1 MFVTPEDALNKLCG
15 EETEMNQD
23 TFDVNALVG
32 GNLANL
38 AMKIIAALLIL
49 IVGLWLVKLLVK
61 LVKKGKK
68 FRKQAP
74 EVQTFLS
81 SALKVLGYVLVI
93 MMAVTTVGVPTASI
107 LAVLGSCGLAVGLA
121 MQGSLSNLAGGVML
135 MIFRPFHVG
144 DYISDGAHEGT
155 VKDITLFYT
164 TIATA
169 DNLQVT
175 LPNGALANAAIK
187 NLNANDTRRLD
198 IDLTLSPAA
207 DKEKVCELLLDCAK
221 KNELVLADPAPEA
234 LISVTDGGLPV
245 FKLRTWFKSGDYWT
259 VYFGLN
265 EAVQKVLTENSL
277 PLAHQQ
283 VDVHTD

>member
-1 MFVTPEDALNKLCG
+1 MLQDKLDLG
-15 EETEMNQD
+15 
-23 TFDVNALVG
+23 ALVG
-32 GNLANL
+32 TGIAEL
-38 AMKIIAALLIL
+38 AMKIVAALLIL
-49 IVGLWLVKLLVK
+49 VIGLWLAKLIVK
-61 LVKKGKK
+61 LVKKAKGFQKL
-68 FRKQAP
+68 AP
-74 EVQTFLS
+74 EVQTFFA
-81 SALKVLGYVLVI
+81 SALKVLLYALVI

-121 MQGSLSNLAGGVML
+121 LQGSLSNLAGGIML

-144 DYISDGAHEGT
+144 DFISDGAHEGT
-155 VKDITLFYT
+155 VKNTTLFYT

-187 NLNANDTRRLD
+187 NLNANDIRRLD
-198 IDLTLSPAA
+198 IDVTLSPAA
-207 DKEKVCELLLDCAK
+207 DKAKVCELLLGCAK
-221 KNELVLADPAPEA
+221 ANELVLADPVPEA
-234 LISVTDGGLPV
+234 LVTVTEGGLPT

-265 EAVQKVLTENSL
+265 EAVQKTLTENNL

-283 VDVHTD
+283 VDLHTDK

>member
-1 MFVTPEDALNKLCG
+1 MYQEKVDIG
-15 EETEMNQD
+15 
-23 TFDVNALVG
+23 ALVG
-32 GNLANL
+32 SNVANL
-38 AMKIIAALLIL
+38 AMRIVAALLIL
-49 IVGLWLVKLLVK
+49 IIGLWLEKLVVK

-68 FRKQAP
+68 FQQQAP
-74 EVQTFLS
+74 EVQSFLS
-81 SALKVLGYVLVI
+81 SAMKVRGYVLVI

-107 LAVLGSCGLAVGLA
+107 LAVLGSCGLAIGLA

-135 MIFRPFHVG
+135 MIFRPFRVG

-207 DKEKVCELLLDCAK
+207 DKEKVCALLLDCAR
-221 KNELVLADPAPEA
+221 KNELVLDDPAPEA
-234 LISVTDGGLPV
+234 LVTVTDGGLPV
-245 FKLRTWFKSGDYWT
+245 FKLRTWFKSSDYWT

-265 EAVQKVLTENSL
+265 DAVQMTLTENAL

-283 VDVHTD
+283 VDVHTDK

>member
-1 MFVTPEDALNKLCG
+1 ML
-15 EETEMNQD
+15 QD
-23 TFDVNALVG
+23 KVNL
-32 GNLANL
+32 GNLIGTGVAEL
-38 AMKIIAALLIL
+38 AMRIVAALLIL
-49 IVGLWLVKLLVK
+49 VAGLWLVKQLVN
-61 LVKKGKK
+61 LVKKTMFFK
-68 FRKQAP
+68 KQAP
-74 EVQTFLS
+74 ELQSFFA
-81 SALKVLGYVLVI
+81 SALKALGYALVV

-121 MQGSLSNLAGGVML
+121 LQGSLSNLAGGIML
-135 MIFRPFHVG
+135 MVFRPFKLG

-155 VKDITLFYT
+155 VKRITLFYT
-164 TIATA
+164 VIATA

-207 DKEKVCELLLDCAK
+207 DKAKVCELLLDCAK
-221 KNELVLADPAPEA
+221 RNELVLSDPAPEA
-234 LISVTDGGLPV
+234 LVTVTEGGLPS
-245 FKLRTWFKSGDYWT
+245 FKLRTWFRSGDYWT

-265 EAVQKVLTENSL
+265 EAVQKALTENAL

-283 VDVHTD
+283 VDVHTDK

>member
-1 MFVTPEDALNKLCG
+1 ML
-15 EETEMNQD
+15 QD
-23 TFDVNALVG
+23 KVNL
-32 GNLANL
+32 GNLIGTGVAEL
-38 AMKIIAALLIL
+38 AMKIVAALLIL
-49 IVGLWLVKLLVK
+49 VVGLWLVKQLVN
-61 LVKKGKK
+61 LVKKTMFFK
-68 FRKQAP
+68 KQAT
-74 EVQTFLS
+74 ELQTFFA
-81 SALKVLGYVLVI
+81 SALKALGYALVI

-121 MQGSLSNLAGGVML
+121 LQGSLSNLAGGIML
-135 MIFRPFHVG
+135 MVFRPFKLG

-155 VKDITLFYT
+155 VKKLTLFYT
-164 TIATA
+164 VIATA
-169 DNLQVT
+169 DNLQIT

-198 IDLTLSPAA
+198 IDVTLSPAA
-207 DKEKVCELLLDCAK
+207 DKAKVCELLLDCAK

-234 LISVTDGGLPV
+234 LVTVTEGGLPT

-265 EAVQKVLTENSL
+265 EAVHKALTENAL

-283 VDVHTD
+283 VDVHTDK